1 MKERIDG
8 LIMCILGGLN
18 KIQKGA
24 WWLTNEEL
32 VYLYQQGD
40 KQALEELLEKNKG
53 IVNKLTNKYY
63 VDKTSS
69 IDREDLEQE
78 GMIGLIIAANKYDL
92 NNPKKASFITYAV
105 FWVNQRINRFM
116 KQRNTNSEIS
126 LNKRIGEDEDME
138 LGDFIEG
145 VDYSFENVEDKI
157 YHHQLRQELE
167 EVMNK
172 YNTLKEREILKLHYG
187 WDDNQ
192 CMNLSEIAELY
203 QVTRASVY
211 NIELIALSKIRRS
224 PWGAKKA
231 KEIYNQK
238 KSRAAYSI
246 PGIIES
252 ISFGQRYLGSEVIL

>member
-1 MKERIDG
+1 M
-8 LIMCILGGLN
+8 
-18 KIQKGA
+18 
-24 WWLTNEEL
+24 TNEEL
-32 VYLYQQGD
+32 VKLYQLGD
-40 KQALEELLEKNKG
+40 KQALEQLIEKNKG
-53 IVNKLTNKYY
+53 IVIKLVNKYY
-63 VDKTSS
+63 IDKTSS
-69 IDREDLEQE
+69 INREDLDQE

-105 FWVNQRINRFM
+105 FWVNQRLNRFVR
-116 KQRNTNSEIS
+116 QRNTNNEIS
-126 LNKRIGEDEDME
+126 LNKRIGEDEDTE

-157 YHHQLRQELE
+157 YRQQLRQELE

-187 WDDNQ
+187 WGNNR

-203 QVTRASVY
+203 QVTRASIY
-211 NIELIALSKIRRS
+211 NVELIALSKIRRS